1 MKILTILI
9 SSLAWLLTACTTSAS
24 MTPQIPSETQK
35 ARATLTQIPSQAITT
50 PPTLTAIPTSILTSI
65 PTQSAS
71 DYCEQLAEN
80 YQPLPGYKTYCYI
93 DYGFAF
99 DYPEGWRITFI
110 GGSPKPNNPIEVLKA
125 QRFEAT
131 DMSNYIRVDTFRN
144 SDNKSLLNQ
153 AQSFFSYN
161 DREFP
166 NNDYP
171 SLTLGGQRAY
181 AIMNCWQQD
190 YSAVY
195 LFFQH
200 GQFYTIM
207 ELKAISWDGIGV
219 NRGIAY
225 SLQTPDSAPDKN
237 VMPHEF
243 IVNSNKLLECNA
255 PPTPTPLTPLLPTWT
270 VTPACASDLE
280 LARHTLLTFFTVL
293 HEGRYAEAVPLYGG
307 SYDGMR
313 NNNPVISPDDYV
325 ALWESSCTNQ
335 RPCLLVANIVE
346 EEKVSQVEYRF
357 LLEFVWIDGTLY
369 KRDPCCG
376 ATETEMP
383 PVWQF
388 PYTVMKID
396 GQFKVM
402 EEPVLMP

>member
-1 MKILTILI
+1 MKICTILLFVL
-9 SSLAWLLTACTTSAS
+9 SGLLAACMKAGSI
-24 MTPQIPSETQK
+24 TPQIPSETPK
-35 ARATLTQIPSQAITT
+35 ASVNTTKSISPTSTPQPSQ
-50 PPTLTAIPTSILTSI
+50 TSIEILANTST
-65 PTQSAS
+65 PTQSATG
-71 DYCEQLAEN
+71 YCEKLLEN
-80 YQPLPGYKTYCYI
+80 YHPADGYRTYCDK

-99 DYPEGWRITFI
+99 DYPEGWRITFV
-110 GGSPKPNNPIEVLKA
+110 GGSPDTSNPIEVLKA

-153 AQSFFSYN
+153 VQSFYFYN

-181 AIMNCWQQD
+181 PIMNCWQQD

-219 NRGIAY
+219 NRGIAN
-225 SLQTPDSAPDKN
+225 SLQTPGSTPDKN
-237 VMPHEF
+237 VIPQEF

-270 VTPACASDLE
+270 VTPASANDLD
-280 LARHTLLTFFTVL
+280 LARHTLLTFFTLL
-293 HEGRYAEAVPLYGG
+293 HEGQYAEAVPLYGG

-313 NNNPVISPDDYV
+313 NNNPVIPPDDYA
-325 ALWESSCTNQ
+325 ALFESSCTNQ

-346 EEKVSQVEYRF
+346 EEKVSESEFKF
-357 LLEFVWIDGTLY
+357 LVEFVWIDGTLY
-369 KRDPCCG
+369 KRGPCCG